1 MTRKK
6 KGNLIKISKAVWI
19 AMQYK
24 KTLKKHKQEVNKNGT
39 KNNK

>member
-6 KGNLIKISKAVWI
+6 KKDKNLIKISRTVWI

-24 KTLKKHKQEVNKNGT
+24 KTLKKHKEEVK
-39 KNNK
+39 KEDE